1 MKYAS
6 MKSPCVAVPFTL
18 ITLLTECLCVPFRE
32 ENGLKRSGLL
42 CASHDTDD
50 AVGGPE
56 NAGVSLSYY
65 TEI

>member
-1 MKYAS
+1 MTS
-6 MKSPCVAVPFTL
+6 RPPCIAVPFTL
-18 ITLLTECLCVPFRE
+18 ITPLTECLCFPFRE

-42 CASHDTDD
+42 CASLNADD

-65 TEI
+65 AWIRA

>member
-1 MKYAS
+1 MTS
-6 MKSPCVAVPFTL
+6 RPPCIVVPFKLVTP
-18 ITLLTECLCVPFRE
+18 LTECFCVPFRE

-42 CASHDTDD
+42 CASPDTDD

-65 TEI
+65 AEI